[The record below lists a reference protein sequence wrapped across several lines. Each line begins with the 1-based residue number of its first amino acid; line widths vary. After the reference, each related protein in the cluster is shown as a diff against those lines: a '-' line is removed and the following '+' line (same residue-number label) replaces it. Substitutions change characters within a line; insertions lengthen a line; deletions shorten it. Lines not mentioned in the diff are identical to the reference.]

1 MKRSCKSLKYGEAVV
16 FLIYSDIYKH
26 KIHEWGTVV
35 TVGEDF
41 VEVSWMEGYKERFN
55 KIPMPDMV
63 AVHSDDP
70 NAKVLHFDNIYGPS
84 DLLVV

>member
-35 TVGEDF
+35 AVEEDF
-41 VEVSWMEGYKERFN
+41 VEVSWMEGFRERFN
-55 KIPMPDMV
+55 KIPMQDMV
-63 AVHSDDP
+63 AVRNDSPD
-70 NAKVLHFDNIYGPS
+70 AEVLHFDNIYGPS
-84 DLLVV
+84 DLLVI

>member
-35 TVGEDF
+35 AVGEDF
-41 VEVSWMEGYKERFN
+41 VEVSWMEGFRERFN
-55 KIPMPDMV
+55 KIPMSDMV

-70 NAKVLHFDNIYGPS
+70 NAEILHFDNIYGPS

>member
-35 TVGEDF
+35 AVEEDF
-41 VEVSWMEGYKERFN
+41 VEVSWMEGFRERFN
-55 KIPMPDMV
+55 KIPI
-63 AVHSDDP
+63 
-70 NAKVLHFDNIYGPS
+70 LHFDNIYGPS
-84 DLLVV
+84 DLLEG